1 MSGSSSVI
9 GTVSSNGLVRRSNPP
24 RRIRVPNRVRSEL
37 PGVKLTT
44 YSTGGSPR
52 EHGNLQSSAG
62 TKTSGKPPS
71 PAKSRRGDRVLVVVG
86 ARESREH
93 GEGGQSMSTAARPLG

>member
-9 GTVSSNGLVRRSNPP
+9 GTVFSNGLE
-24 RRIRVPNRVRSEL
+24 RRINPVCRARARNRARSEL
-37 PGVKLTT
+37 PGIKLTT
-44 YSTGGSPR
+44 YGTQGSPW

-71 PAKSRRGDRVLVVVG
+71 PAMSRRGDRVLVVVG
-86 ARESREH
+86 ARESRVQ
-93 GEGGQSMSTAARPLG
+93 GEGGQSMSTAARSLG

>member
-9 GTVSSNGLVRRSNPP
+9 GTVFASGLERRSNPVC
-24 RRIRVPNRVRSEL
+24 RTRAPNRARLEL
-37 PGVKLTT
+37 PGIKPTT
-44 YSTGGSPR
+44 YRTQGSPR

-71 PAKSRRGDRVLVVVG
+71 PAMSRRGDRVLVVVG
-86 ARESREH
+86 ARESRVQ
-93 GEGGQSMSTAARPLG
+93 GEGGQSMNTAALSLG